1 MTACDVQWGGHAGKT
16 KPSLGSSLRKTISL
30 CFQYS
35 QMPCSNL
42 FPEPFRGYY
51 RSFWCHARQEMWSN
65 SSGAMCCSVPAPRDP
80 LCDSQD
86 LCHCPHSTQN
96 NFCCAFFF
104 FGFVSVVCGH
114 FCWTK
119 AQPSIWHFC
128 RCCLETVQQA
138 SVGWFPHSFCWEGI
152 SLHYESLLQLVFNN
166 I

>member
-104 FGFVSVVCGH
+104 FW
-114 FCWTK
+114 FCF
-119 AQPSIWHFC
+119 S
-128 RCCLETVQQA
+128 CLWPFLLNKSTALHLTFLQMLFGNCATGQCWVISSQFLLGRNKSALWVTVA
-138 SVGWFPHSFCWEGI
+138 AGI
-152 SLHYESLLQLVFNN
+152 Q
-166 I
+166 